1 MFHQPE
7 GFLMPNNIIEINSNN
22 KKLSVHHGFLRIEEE
37 GNIQK
42 DIPFNFISSIIITA
56 FNVTYTNNLLQRLC
70 EENIPLIILGKNYAP
85 SGILLSYIGQ
95 SRQTEIQH
103 LQIENKKPLEKRIWQ
118 ILVKEKIKNQAKVL
132 DLFKKENKLKH
143 IYPTVLSGDSN
154 NREAYAA
161 KLYFKALFGHEF
173 LRDKNSIGINS
184 FLNYG
189 YAILRS
195 ALARYVVASGLN
207 PAYGVGHHN
216 NLNPFCLVDDLIEPF
231 RPVIDCCVFKIF
243 SKDPTIIELTP
254 QHKAILSG
262 CLVKEFYNGEGFSPF
277 YMILQQIVW
286 DLVNCYKTKEI
297 KFNFNNYLFEDRLL

>member
-1 MFHQPE
+1 
-7 GFLMPNNIIEINSNN
+7 MPNNIIEINTNN

-42 DIPFNFISSIIITA
+42 DIPFNSISSIIITA

-70 EENIPLIILGKNYAP
+70 EENIPLIILGKNYTP

-103 LQIENKKPLEKRIWQ
+103 IQIENKKPLEKRIWQ
-118 ILVKEKIKNQAKVL
+118 LLVKEKIKNQSKVL
-132 DLFKKENKLKH
+132 DLFKKDNQLKH
-143 IYPTVLSGDSN
+143 IHQTVLSGDPN

-161 KLYFKALFGHEF
+161 RLYFKALFGHEF
-173 LRDKNSIGINS
+173 LRDKNSTGINS

-195 ALARYVVASGLN
+195 ALARYVVAAGLN
-207 PAYGVGHHN
+207 PAYGVEHHN

-231 RPVIDCCVFKIF
+231 RPVIDCFVYKIF
-243 SKDPTIIELTP
+243 SHDPTIIELTP
-254 QHKAILSG
+254 KHKAGLSG
-262 CLVKEFYNGEGFSPF
+262 ILIKEFYNGEGFSPF

-286 DLVNCYKTKEI
+286 DLVTCYKTKEI

>member
-1 MFHQPE
+1 MYHQRE
-7 GFLMPNNIIEINSNN
+7 GLTMPNNIIEINTNN
-22 KKLSVHHGFLRIEEE
+22 KKLSVHRGFLRIEDE

-42 DIPFNFISSIIITA
+42 DIPFNFISAVIITA

-95 SRQTEIQH
+95 SRQTEIQY

-118 ILVKEKIKNQAKVL
+118 LLVKEKIKNQAKVL

-143 IYPTVLSGDSN
+143 IHQTVLSGDST

-161 KLYFKALFGHEF
+161 KLYFKALFGQQF
-173 LRDKNSIGINS
+173 TRDKNSIGINS

-195 ALARYVVASGLN
+195 ALARYVVAAGLN
-207 PAYGVGHHN
+207 PSYGVGHHN

-231 RPVIDCCVFKIF
+231 RPLIDYYVFNIF

-254 QHKAILSG
+254 QHKATLSG

-286 DLVNCYKTKEI
+286 DLVNCFKTK
-297 KFNFNNYLFEDRLL
+297 KVNFNFNNYLFEDRLL